1 MNTLIMQKLTEL
13 MSFHFTQSEHT
24 SKVMKNYTTS
34 QIMTKEKPTKR
45 PRVPPKSETRESK
58 G

>member
-13 MSFHFTQSEHT
+13 MPIYFWQAR
-24 SKVMKNYTTS
+24 VMKNCTTS
-34 QIMTKEKPTKR
+34 QNMTKEKPTKR